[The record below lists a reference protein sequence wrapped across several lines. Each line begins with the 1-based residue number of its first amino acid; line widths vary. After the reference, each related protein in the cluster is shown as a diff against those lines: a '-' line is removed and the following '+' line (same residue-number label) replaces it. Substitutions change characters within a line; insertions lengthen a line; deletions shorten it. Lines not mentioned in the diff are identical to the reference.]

1 MPDMIANTSN
11 EDTSTSSTANTST
24 VNTATGTSSAL
35 SPVLHKL
42 AHDLRTPLSI
52 IAMGIEAIRALKHD
66 PAQLDAICDMMSA
79 QGVEAIKQHINR
91 MTELPPRD

>member
-11 EDTSTSSTANTST
+11 EDTNTSSTANTST
-24 VNTATGTSSAL
+24 STGTSSAL